1 MKQFLLAAAVL
12 TASLSGPAS
21 AADLARPRAHAVYG
35 PAVAFYNWT
44 GCYVGGNGG
53 GFWAR
58 RDWSNPVFGR
68 GGFGDETR
76 ERWTRRRSGR
86 VQLSDRPMGSR
97 RARRLGLD

>member
-12 TASLSGPAS
+12 TASLSAPAS

-53 GFWAR
+53 GSGLGETGPIQCSGAEV
-58 RDWSNPVFGR
+58 S
-68 GGFGDETR
+68 ETR
-76 ERWTRRRSGR
+76 
-86 VQLSDRPMGSR
+86 P
-97 RARRLGLD
+97 RAVD